1 VSECHGCANCG
12 GTAVA
17 EAPLTAA
24 SQVAVALVGP
34 PNSGKTTLFN
44 RLTGLR
50 QKVANFP
57 GVTVEQHSGIA
68 ELPDGRVVRIIDL
81 PGVYSLSPRSEDE
94 QIAYD
99 VLTGHSRGAPKPQA
113 ILLVLDS
120 TNLSRQLMLAA
131 PILSLHLPTLVI
143 LNLADELRQRG
154 GSVDA
159 EALSAQ
165 LGAPVALVS
174 ARNGEGMARV
184 LDFLVGARPKP
195 NLVELP
201 VLQDVPGCR
210 KWAGSVGAKAGY
222 LAPAPSKWTRR
233 LDKLFLHPVLG
244 PLVFLAVVV
253 GVFQIIFSVAAPVPD
268 LMTAWFDDTG
278 NWIATLLPASLFRS
292 LLVDGVWKGMGS
304 VLVFLPQILL
314 LFLFIGILE
323 DSGYLSRA
331 AVIADRTMARI
342 GLQGK
347 SFIPLLSAYGCAVP
361 AIMAT
366 RTIENKR
373 DRMATI
379 LIAPFMTC
387 SARLPIYL
395 LMIAAFIPKR
405 DLFGGLLG
413 MQTAVMLGLYLLG
426 FLAAVMTA
434 KLLKSTVL
442 KSGRTPFLLEMP
454 AYRWPESRSLG
465 LRLYDRG
472 MVFLKQAGT
481 IILLVTVIVCLL
493 MSFPLVNGH
502 APAITHSLLGWI
514 GHTIEPAIKPLG
526 FNWKI
531 GIALIT
537 SLAARETT
545 PATLGAIYGATGPH
559 LQAALRQDLSLGAAI
574 ALLVFFAFALQC
586 TSTVA
591 IVRRETGGWKWPILQ
606 FSYMGVLAYI
616 GAFTAYRLIG

>member
-1 VSECHGCANCG
+1 
-12 GTAVA
+12 
-17 EAPLTAA
+17 
-24 SQVAVALVGP
+24 VGP

-68 ELPDGRVVRIIDL
+68 ELPDGRAVRIIDL

-99 VLTGHSRGAPKPQA
+99 VLTGHNPGVPKPQA

-120 TNLSRQLMLAA
+120 TNLGRQLMLAA
-131 PILSLHLPTLVI
+131 PILALNLPTLVI
-143 LNLADELRQRG
+143 LNLADDLRQRG
-154 GSVDA
+154 GKVDA
-159 EALSAQ
+159 ESLSTQ

-174 ARNGEGMARV
+174 ARSGEGVSRV
-184 LDFLVGARPKP
+184 LDFLAGAMPKP
-195 NLVELP
+195 NIVQLP

-210 KWAGSVGAKAGY
+210 KWAGAMGARAGY
-222 LAPAPSKWTRR
+222 LAPAPAKWTRR
-233 LDKLFLHPVLG
+233 LDKVFLHPVFG

-253 GVFQIIFSVAAPVPD
+253 AVFQIIFSVAAPLPD
-268 LMTAWFDDTG
+268 MVEGLFDASG
-278 NWIATLLPASLFRS
+278 NWIASLLPDSLFRS
-292 LLVDGVWKGMGS
+292 LLIDGVWKGMGS

-314 LFLFIGILE
+314 LFLFIGVLE

-331 AVIADRTMARI
+331 AVIADRTMALV

-373 DRMATI
+373 DRIATI
-379 LIAPFMTC
+379 LVAPFMTC
-387 SARLPIYL
+387 SARTPIYL
-395 LMIAAFIPKR
+395 LMIIAFIPNR
-405 DLFGGLLG
+405 SFMGGVLG
-413 MQTAVMLGLYLLG
+413 MRMAVMLGLYVLG
-426 FLAAVMTA
+426 FVAAVMTA
-434 KLLKSTVL
+434 RLLKSTVL

-454 AYRWPESRSLG
+454 AYRWPAPRSLG
-465 LRLYDRG
+465 LRVYDRAI
-472 MVFLKQAGT
+472 VFLKQAGT
-481 IILLVTVIVCLL
+481 VILLVTIILCLL
-493 MSFPLVNGH
+493 KSFPFVNGKP
-502 APAITHSLLGWI
+502 PAIEHSVVGWI
-514 GHTIEPAIKPLG
+514 GHGMEPLIKPLG

-531 GIALIT
+531 GIGLIT
-537 SLAARETT
+537 SLAARETIV
-545 PATLGAIYGATGPH
+545 ATLGTIYGAAGAD
-559 LQAALRQDLSLGAAI
+559 LQAALRHDLTLGGAI

-586 TSTVA
+586 MSTVA

-606 FSYMGVLAYI
+606 FAYMGVLAYI
-616 GAFTAYRLIG
+616 GAFVAYHLIG